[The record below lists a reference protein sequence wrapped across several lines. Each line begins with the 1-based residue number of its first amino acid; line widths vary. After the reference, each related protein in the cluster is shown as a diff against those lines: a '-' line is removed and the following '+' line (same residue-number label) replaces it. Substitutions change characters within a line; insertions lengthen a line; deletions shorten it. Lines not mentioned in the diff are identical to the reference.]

1 MLALAG
7 RTVTVGRITLPLEPR
22 LAARAIATWGTGE
35 VRSMPLALRAWFAIL
50 LAFMAAGAVAAAL
63 AWPPGWEVFGT
74 TPQFEWGLLI
84 IGYVFFAIMTSG
96 LCLASSLGTVFRIDR
111 FRPLEKRHALLAL
124 LSLVC
129 AFGLILLDLHYPIR
143 LVFGAVLS
151 PSPTSPM
158 WWMGVFYAAYL
169 VVLMVEV
176 WSMFTAHPIIHQWSC
191 TVAAAIAVAAPTTL
205 GAVFGFINAK
215 AWWGGAWTAVLM
227 VASAF
232 LAGTSLLSVVF
243 GLVARLRLAGHARA
257 RALAFPALRLLVLV
271 GLILVSALV
280 ARAVIVGLGG
290 GPRGLKESTEALV
303 FGPLAPLF
311 WIGRVGLGLVVPFIL
326 VTVPWFERPAGVV
339 ATGVLGLLGVFAD
352 RTLLVVAGQF
362 VPMTASAGNVP
373 NPYAFYFPSP
383 IEIAIVLG
391 AASVLAFVYTI
402 AERYVN
408 LDETDT
414 HRGYGIAEA
423 MARFRGRGAAA
434 DTEIDAAGAAG
445 APEGPSAG
453 GPA

>member
-50 LAFMAAGAVAAAL
+50 LAFMAVGAVAAVI

-124 LSLVC
+124 LSLIC

-143 LVFGAVLS
+143 LVFGAILS
-151 PSPTSPM
+151 PAPTSAM
-158 WWMGVFYAAYL
+158 WWMGVFYGGYL
-169 VVLMVEV
+169 VVLLVEV
-176 WSMFTAHPIIHQWSC
+176 WSMFTDHPVIHQWSC
-191 TVAAAIAVAAPTTL
+191 TAAAAIAIAAPTTL
-205 GAVFGFINAK
+205 GAVFGLINAK
-215 AWWGGAWTAVLM
+215 AWWGGVWTPVMM

-232 LAGTSLLSVVF
+232 LAGTSLLSIVF
-243 GLVARLRLAGHARA
+243 ALVARLRLSGHERA
-257 RALAFPALRLLVLV
+257 RAVAFPALRLLVLV
-271 GLILVSALV
+271 GLVLVSLLL
-280 ARAVIVGLGG
+280 ARAVLAGLGG
-290 GPRGLKESTEALV
+290 GPRGLKEATDALV

-311 WIGRVGLGLVVPFIL
+311 WIGRVGLGIVVPFVL
-326 VTVPWFERPAGVV
+326 VTLPWFERPAGVLL
-339 ATGVLGLLGVFAD
+339 TGVLGLGGVFID

-362 VPMTASAGNVP
+362 VPMTASVGNVP
-373 NPYAFYFPSP
+373 DPYALYFPSP
-383 IEIAIVLG
+383 VEIAIVL
-391 AASVLAFVYTI
+391 AAAAVLALVYSL

-414 HRGYGIAEA
+414 HHGYGIVEFL
-423 MARFRGRGAAA
+423 ARFRHPVPAGRGSSP
-434 DTEIDAAGAAG
+434 GAEPGPG
-445 APEGPSAG
+445 AEA
-453 GPA
+453 PA